1 MLASIPHGGSA
12 ARAIVNPELG
22 TALITRDHDQ
32 VIAAFREAVGIGG
45 AYARRGARDGVVR
58 TQTVSDVG
66 VMLGACLA
74 GAGIAQVMALGVRD
88 LLDQGQLIELFPD
101 WPDETFPLCAVHP
114 SRHHPPAKVRAFID
128 FCVETIR

>member
-58 TQTVSDVG
+58 TQT
-66 VMLGACLA
+66 
-74 GAGIAQVMALGVRD
+74 
-88 LLDQGQLIELFPD
+88 LLDL
-101 WPDETFPLCAVHP
+101 DEPAEVRLRRRGDLTFAFNYGENALARPLQRRTAARRAG
-114 SRHHPPAKVRAFID
+114 SDPA
-128 FCVETIR
+128 